1 MINTA
6 EILSVNYMLTEMGSH
21 ETIRKYLLIELY
33 GVKYTVLRIKSVDYH
48 EKVDKKPLFIT
59 VIEVGLYVSD
69 DQLIGEY
76 AIPVSETKLIS
87 IARSVKN
94 AFRVWKRHIEEVN

>member
-6 EILSVNYMLTEMGSH
+6 EILSVNYMLKEMDSH

-48 EKVDKKPLFIT
+48 EKVDKNPLFIT
-59 VIEVGLYVSD
+59 VVEVGLYGSD

-76 AIPVSETKLIS
+76 TIPVSETKLIS

-94 AFRVWKRHIEEVN
+94 AFRVCKRHIEEVN